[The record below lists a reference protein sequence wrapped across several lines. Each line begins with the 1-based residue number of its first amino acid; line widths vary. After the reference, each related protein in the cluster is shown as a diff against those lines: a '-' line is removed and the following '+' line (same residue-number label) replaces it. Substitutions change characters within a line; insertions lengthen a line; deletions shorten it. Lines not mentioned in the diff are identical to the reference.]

1 MPTTREEKPAKPRQR
16 SRKTDQH
23 KAKGEKKVEARS
35 ESEAVSAIMTPIE
48 AAAVE
53 AAPIEAAPTEAA
65 AVETAPVE
73 AVAIDIAPV
82 AMTVETEETE
92 AETALSGEVLP
103 PEVHEGVPQAV
114 GLVAIAQAHSDY
126 MRKSW
131 LSGRSLVERLTA
143 VRSLDEALE
152 IQGEF
157 ARQAYANFVAQS
169 QKMCELYGAWAQQL
183 FAPVGKSPAQWTR
196 IGR

>member
-16 SRKTDQH
+16 NRKTDQQ

-35 ESEAVSAIMTPIE
+35 ESDAVSAIMAPIEAAPIE

-53 AAPIEAAPTEAA
+53 S
-65 AVETAPVE
+65 APVE

-92 AETALSGEVLP
+92 ETEAEYALSGEVLP

-114 GLVAIAQAHSDY
+114 GLVAITQAHSDY
-126 MRKSW
+126 LRKSW
-131 LSGRSLVERLTA
+131 LSGRFLVERLTV
-143 VRSLDEALE
+143 VRSFDEALE

-169 QKMCELYGAWAQQL
+169 QKMCELYGAWAQQF

>member
-1 MPTTREEKPAKPRQR
+1 MPTTREEKPAKPRRR
-16 SRKTDQH
+16 SRKTDQQ
-23 KAKGEKKVEARS
+23 KAKGEKKVEVRS
-35 ESEAVSAIMTPIE
+35 ESDAVSAVMAPIE

-53 AAPIEAAPTEAA
+53 AAPIEAA

-82 AMTVETEETE
+82 AITEETE
-92 AETALSGEVLP
+92 TALIGEVLP

-114 GLVAIAQAHSDY
+114 GLVAITQAHSDY

-131 LSGRSLVERLTA
+131 LSGRFLVERLTA
-143 VRSLDEALE
+143 VRSFDEALE

-169 QKMCELYGAWAQQL
+169 QKMCELYGAWAQQF